1 MQTIQKKH
9 FFFPFSYKFPWFVMS
24 GFLGLTNISVWG
36 QSSNPI
42 NQDLLPDLKTQQ
54 RDEQKRSDKFN
65 QKNNIKG
72 TSLKLSPI
80 QVKGK
85 SDPILSYTKIDPD
98 KDYSSQGKSRVLTTT
113 TTFKTFRDKQID
125 SLEDYSR
132 RVDAA
137 INYNSNNYSINMRG
151 LDQSRLL
158 TTIDGIRMMWAND
171 GAFASAFTTQQGGL
185 STFDFNSLGGM
196 DVIKSADSSFFG
208 TGSLGGVVALRTFNP
223 EDILKS
229 GQKFGG
235 ITKTTYDGV
244 SASALLNQIFATR
257 YKNTLFLLEGGY
269 SNGSETGNMGHTGGY
284 GNTRTKHNPASYDQ
298 GSFVGK
304 VIHYFSGGHRLGIT
318 GEWVD
323 RNVDEHTLTSQRV
336 KEEFYRTQSKNQR
349 SRFSVHYD
357 YKAKDPAKDL
367 FGEGQFI
374 AYWQDNNVITNIS
387 DRYDLMPKR
396 DSWQKLDMDVQS
408 YGVVGHATMNV
419 FTSSIHHAITY
430 GGEAYL
436 TDTSQYQSGWNATK
450 NPFLHNNFSDMPN
463 VHGTD
468 LGAILQDRIG
478 IGKNEWLHI
487 TSGVRFDYFKRD
499 PHNTSKYQNNPIY
512 NGLPKGA
519 SGSRYSP
526 KILVEARIIHQ
537 LVAYAQY
544 SQSYRA
550 PSANEEYLSY
560 GTPPMYQVTG
570 NPDLK
575 AETGRGWEVGLKY
588 GNSRRG
594 FNIAFYDNYYRNYI
608 DMIGINPCTGT
619 QMCFGYDNLSR
630 VRIYGTEASMN
641 WEFDPNWHTWASFA
655 YAHGRNTDINYA
667 LSSIAPFR
675 GIIGFGYKTDNWGT
689 DLSST
694 FAIARDNA
702 KFLNNTGVLSKQWNT
717 PGYVVFDLTGWY
729 RPSFYRP
736 LRFQFGMY
744 NMFDKKYYNASS
756 LPVGQSSRS
765 LQKAYFSQ
773 PGRYFKVTA
782 RIDF

>member
-1 MQTIQKKH
+1 
-9 FFFPFSYKFPWFVMS
+9 
-24 GFLGLTNISVWG
+24 
-36 QSSNPI
+36 
-42 NQDLLPDLKTQQ
+42 
-54 RDEQKRSDKFN
+54 
-65 QKNNIKG
+65 
-72 TSLKLSPI
+72 
-80 QVKGK
+80 
-85 SDPILSYTKIDPD
+85 
-98 KDYSSQGKSRVLTTT
+98 
-113 TTFKTFRDKQID
+113 
-125 SLEDYSR
+125 
-132 RVDAA
+132 
-137 INYNSNNYSINMRG
+137 
-151 LDQSRLL
+151 
-158 TTIDGIRMMWAND
+158 
-171 GAFASAFTTQQGGL
+171 
-185 STFDFNSLGGM
+185 
-196 DVIKSADSSFFG
+196 
-208 TGSLGGVVALRTFNP
+208 
-223 EDILKS
+223 
-229 GQKFGG
+229 
-235 ITKTTYDGV
+235 
-244 SASALLNQIFATR
+244 
-257 YKNTLFLLEGGY
+257 
-269 SNGSETGNMGHTGGY
+269 
-284 GNTRTKHNPASYDQ
+284 
-298 GSFVGK
+298 
-304 VIHYFSGGHRLGIT
+304 
-318 GEWVD
+318 
-323 RNVDEHTLTSQRV
+323 
-336 KEEFYRTQSKNQR
+336 
-349 SRFSVHYD
+349 
-357 YKAKDPAKDL
+357 
-367 FGEGQFI
+367 
-374 AYWQDNNVITNIS
+374 
-387 DRYDLMPKR
+387 
-396 DSWQKLDMDVQS
+396 
-408 YGVVGHATMNV
+408 
-419 FTSSIHHAITY
+419 
-430 GGEAYL
+430 
-436 TDTSQYQSGWNATK
+436 
-450 NPFLHNNFSDMPN
+450 MPN